1 MSASVGLVVFGAT
14 GGSGAA
20 IVSSYARRVGQPVLA
35 VSHRLP
41 EFALPPEATPI
52 VCDALDR
59 DAVARVIA
67 DAPDAVV
74 VSVLGARRGQE
85 PLVDDIG
92 NRNVIDGAGAEQT
105 VILVT
110 SMGCGE
116 PEGTI
121 PPILVAKTRAEEHL
135 RRSGRPYA
143 IVRPGGLTTRP
154 ATSAASLFEE
164 PCALGMITRADLAEL
179 VVDVVLDDTMRACTM
194 AAVDRTI
201 PFPPPPKA

>member
-1 MSASVGLVVFGAT
+1 MHRAVGLVVFGAT

-20 IVSSYARRVGQPVLA
+20 IVSAYARRVARPVLA
-35 VSHRLP
+35 VSRRLP
-41 EFALPPEATPI
+41 DDAPPPEARPV

-59 DAVARVIA
+59 EAVARVIA
-67 DAPDAVV
+67 EAPDAVL

-85 PLVDDIG
+85 PLVDYIG
-92 NRNVIDGAGAEQT
+92 NCNVIDGAGPDQT

-116 PEGTI
+116 PQETI
-121 PPILVAKTRAEEHL
+121 PPILVAKSRAEEHL

-154 ATSAASLFEE
+154 ATSAARLYEE
-164 PCALGMITRADLAEL
+164 PCKIGMITRADLGEL
-179 VVDVVLDDTMRACTM
+179 VVDVVLGDAMRGRTM

-201 PFPPPPKA
+201 PFPPPKR